1 MMVNSEFV
9 AERMLNGY
17 FKSVT
22 ALTPETVE
30 QIIDDAFDIEYRIDC
45 FGHCKS
51 VLIVLSPGDPC
62 GELCQSPYV
71 EIDTKESELR
81 LCLSSIAKTRNIPAP
96 IVAMIFDYAA
106 RDFFSIKEYKISEK
120 CVHKKLTKLNEKTG
134 RNTSDCDI
142 LKVMQCR
149 NCSFKQTAEE
159 RRVSEETAAQRLRS
173 LTVEMIRYL
182 EEKYGIFIN
191 ERG

>member
-1 MMVNSEFV
+1 MNKKIMES
-9 AERMLNGY
+9 LG
-17 FKSVT
+17 FKK
-22 ALTPETVE
+22 EVE
-30 QIIDDAFDIEYRIDC
+30 MFEKGQCPFCQKFIDDEYEFRDE
-45 FGHCKS
+45 
-51 VLIVLSPGDPC
+51 LS
-62 GELCQSPYV
+62 
-71 EIDTKESELR
+71 
-81 LCLSSIAKTRNIPAP
+81 A
-96 IVAMIFDYAA
+96 
-106 RDFFSIKEYKISEK
+106 KEYKISEK

-159 RRVSEETAAQRLRS
+159 RRLSEETAAQRLRS